1 MDKISGQT
9 DHKRPWGGHF
19 YTQMTDSKVVQF
31 QLSFPHLGFWEA
43 VRLLWLEIL
52 QGCRHTC
59 FISHDIESLKKKK
72 INPYNNYFF
81 VPFSCY
87 RIYKSSLD
95 WNSSNLTLPYF
106 KGIML
111 GGIGGRRRRGRQR
124 MRWLDGITDSMDG
137 VWVNS
142 RSWWW
147 TGRPGVLRFMGLQRV
162 GHDWATELNW
172 TDEGLSAPVSSS
184 KKVLGNMRERY

>member
-59 FISHDIESLKKKK
+59 FISHDIE
-72 INPYNNYFF
+72 FF
-81 VPFSCY
+81 
-87 RIYKSSLD
+87 
-95 WNSSNLTLPYF
+95 
-106 KGIML
+106 
-111 GGIGGRRRRGRQR
+111 
-124 MRWLDGITDSMDG
+124 
-137 VWVNS
+137 
-142 RSWWW
+142 
-147 TGRPGVLRFMGLQRV
+147 
-162 GHDWATELNW
+162 
-172 TDEGLSAPVSSS
+172 
-184 KKVLGNMRERY
+184 